1 MWFKKELK
9 SPNENIAKVI
19 SILSN
24 CHHLVKVDVNKMI
37 NKNIDYRFL
46 DMIAGYYWQI
56 SIKKEEIT
64 IKTGDVVL
72 SPQSNEELFKMLDL
86 EINKSMIYEM
96 QKETLLI
103 KNR

>member
-1 MWFKKELK
+1 
-9 SPNENIAKVI
+9 
-19 SILSN
+19 
-24 CHHLVKVDVNKMI
+24 VKVDVNKMI
-37 NKNIDYRFL
+37 NKSIDYRFF
-46 DMIAGYYWQI
+46 DMIGGYYWQI
-56 SIKKEEIT
+56 SINKEEIT

-72 SPQSNEELFKMLDL
+72 SPKSNEELFKMLDL